1 MCDEPARE
9 NSKSLLASWSIRS
22 RDSVRE
28 PVRFLVLKKQLDST
42 MIHFIMLM
50 SRQGKVRLT
59 KWYTTYSQKE
69 RQKVAKEITPL
80 ILARPLKLCNFL
92 DWKVSPVG

>member
-1 MCDEPARE
+1 
-9 NSKSLLASWSIRS
+9 
-22 RDSVRE
+22 
-28 PVRFLVLKKQLDST
+28 
-42 MIHFIMLM
+42 MIHFMMLM

-92 DWKVSPVG
+92 DWKVSCMDSNFACRSRNRLPASHASPIRTSSLFTRDMPLSTS